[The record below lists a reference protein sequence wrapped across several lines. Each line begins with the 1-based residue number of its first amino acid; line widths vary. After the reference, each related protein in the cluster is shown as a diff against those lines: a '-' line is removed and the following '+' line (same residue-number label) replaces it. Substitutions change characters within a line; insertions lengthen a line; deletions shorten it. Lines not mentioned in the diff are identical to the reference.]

1 MKKYSM
7 GNKNMLNN
15 IQKSVGKKKQ
25 LPKAFLG
32 AIAAVPALI
41 GGNMLMKKVQKKV
54 KNDIKEVGPMLGMAA
69 GLPPGAGAAAGAAGG
84 AGGLGAML
92 GGIPGMKR
100 GGSIKK
106 SKKK

>member
-1 MKKYSM
+1 M

-25 LPKAFLG
+25 LPKAFIG
-32 AIAAVPALI
+32 AIVPAASLI
-41 GGNMLMKKVQKKV
+41 AGNMLMKKVQKKV

-69 GLPPGAGAAAGAAGG
+69 GLPPGAGAAGAAAGAAGG